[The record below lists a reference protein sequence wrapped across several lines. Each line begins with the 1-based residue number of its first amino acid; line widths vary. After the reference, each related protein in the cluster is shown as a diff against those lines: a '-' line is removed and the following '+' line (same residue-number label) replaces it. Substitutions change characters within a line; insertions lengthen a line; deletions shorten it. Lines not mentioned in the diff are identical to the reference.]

1 MAGALALAALPAFA
15 QDSAQTDNGALVPET
30 PLTPEE
36 SAILGN
42 ALVFDPVALATPP
55 KTPLRIPG
63 TSGTG
68 YDVTR
73 TEKLDGSSTIVV
85 KQPLQTEWSN
95 SVALNWTVKLWR
107 PDARCRHTRHS
118 CRPRGHRSAYR
129 ASAAWMRVSSLPMI
143 KANSARPS
151 NNRFRLGTI
160 AVTFQDTYSVTETP
174 SRRPSAPGDI
184 P

>member
-1 MAGALALAALPAFA
+1 MRTSAYCALWMASALALAALPTFA
-15 QDSAQTDNGALVPET
+15 QDSAQMDNGALVPET

-85 KQPLQTEWSN
+85 KQPLPTEWSN
-95 SVALNWTVKLWR
+95 SVGAEL
-107 PDARCRHTRHS
+107 
-118 CRPRGHRSAYR
+118 G
-129 ASAAWMRVSSLPMI
+129 
-143 KANSARPS
+143 PS
-151 NNRFRLGTI
+151 NSGG
-160 AVTFQDTYSVTETP
+160 A
-174 SRRPSAPGDI
+174 
-184 P
+184 

>member
-1 MAGALALAALPAFA
+1 MRTSAYCALWMAGALALAALPAFA
-15 QDSAQTDNGALVPET
+15 QDFAQTDNGALVPET

-85 KQPLQTEWSN
+85 KQPLPTEWSN
-95 SVALNWTVKLWR
+95 SVGAELGPSNSGGAFER
-107 PDARCRHTRHS
+107 PLPTPRDTPAGAAWASVGVPRIGSVDAR
-118 CRPRGHRSAYR
+118 
-129 ASAAWMRVSSLPMI
+129 VD
-143 KANSARPS
+143 PS
-151 NNRFRLGTI
+151 NDQGKFGTTLKQSIPLG
-160 AVTFQDTYSVTETP
+160 DNSL
-174 SRRPSAPGDI
+174 
-184 P
+184 

>member
-1 MAGALALAALPAFA
+1 MASALALAALPTFA
-15 QDSAQTDNGALVPET
+15 QDSAQMDNGALVPET

-85 KQPLQTEWSN
+85 KQPLPTEWSN
-95 SVALNWTVKLWR
+95 SVGAELGPSNSGGGFER
-107 PDARCRHTRHS
+107 PLPTSRDTPAGAAWAS
-118 CRPRGHRSAYR
+118 VG
-129 ASAAWMRVSSLPMI
+129 ASAAWMRVSTLPMI

-151 NNRFRLGTI
+151 NNRFRLG
-160 AVTFQDTYSVTETP
+160 DDSL
-174 SRRPSAPGDI
+174 
-184 P
+184 